1 MWIAKVRKHF
11 DQQMLASSFV
21 LEFWTGPGT
30 LREVLYRDPYG
41 FGKATRVGEA
51 ANPGPVIDDADDAM
65 SFEEQLALE
74 DSHVD
79 NELVV
84 PVPDDLLPDI
94 FDQARESV
102 LPRPPRE
109 VAPEAVPPAEADHP
123 QDPGRRS
130 KAGHKAGQVR
140 TSTRFWAPG
149 YPPPRATPTRSP

>member
-109 VAPEAVPPAEADHP
+109 VAPEVVPPPRPTTLKTPAEDQK
-123 QDPGRRS
+123 QDIRPGRC
-130 KAGHKAGQVR
+130 GP
-140 TSTRFWAPG
+140 APDFG
-149 YPPPRATPTRSP
+149 PPGTPPPRATPTRSP